1 MSSKEEKMRKR
12 ELRNMGQTYQFFA
25 DQVEGLIRT
34 IVEEHIFYNRDCE
47 KPLSVKFDRYGNG
60 GMDVYI
66 FDSDY
71 CSVDK
76 FNMTEFSDPNVDDIL
91 RLVHLHAN
99 DLFYFLAKFR
109 RYATSIDEKI
119 EQYYAWKERNK

>member
-1 MSSKEEKMRKR
+1 MLSKEEKMRKR
-12 ELRNMGQTYQFFA
+12 ELKNMGETYQFFA
-25 DQVEGLIRT
+25 DQIEGLIRNT
-34 IVEEHIFYNRDCE
+34 VEECTTDCE
-47 KPLSVKFDRYGNG
+47 EPLTVKFDRYGNG

-99 DLFYFLAKFR
+99 DLFYFLANFWH
-109 RYATSIDEKI
+109 YATSIDEKI
-119 EQYYAWKERNK
+119 EQYYAWKKRNK